1 MKYYGGREI
10 TEEDLEKA
18 LVVGMSPHERKR
30 LEKKKGML
38 FKLFKGRSLPKTDDS
53 NSRSMGT
60 SPIDDTVKVDSEG
73 GLNATESEPCGKQ
86 DNGNGWDI
94 TMGVLGNDSNNLS
107 SDRSEMSEMKDID
120 VMDADNCGSGSQL
133 EETLDVSYPKSDGKT
148 SREHN
153 PKLSL
158 LGHGPHGKQ
167 VVDHL
172 LKEYGDDGIRQFCQR
187 WRQVFVEAINPRFLP
202 GGWDVMHR
210 YAASSSIISNN

>member
-30 LEKKKGML
+30 LEKKKGMP

-53 NSRSMGT
+53 YSRSMGT
-60 SPIDDTVKVDSEG
+60 SLIDDTVKVDSEG

-107 SDRSEMSEMKDID
+107 SDRSETSEMKDID
-120 VMDADNCGSGSQL
+120 V
-133 EETLDVSYPKSDGKT
+133 YPKFDGNT
-148 SREHN
+148 SRKHN